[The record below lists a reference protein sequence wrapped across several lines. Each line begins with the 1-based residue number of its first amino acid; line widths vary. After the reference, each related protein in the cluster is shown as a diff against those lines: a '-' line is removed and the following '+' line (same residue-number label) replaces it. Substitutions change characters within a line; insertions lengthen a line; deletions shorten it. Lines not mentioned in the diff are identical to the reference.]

1 MTMPWLILGFFMA
14 CLRVDF
20 TVSDSLF
27 VVWGLDNGDNEHLGS
42 KTSARELRECFEGV
56 GFHIGNFWGWLFL
69 F

>member
-1 MTMPWLILGFFMA
+1 MAFPEVSVVLYDTLVKLGFFMA

-42 KTSARELRECFEGV
+42 Y
-56 GFHIGNFWGWLFL
+56 N
-69 F
+69 